1 MLALRQVMTRELH
14 LEYEVIELSEALE
27 RRASIPDQIAHTLR
41 KLILSG
47 KLTPGQR
54 VIETKIA
61 KQLGIGQPTVR
72 EALKTLAGEG
82 LVIHQ
87 PNRGYC
93 VTSLN
98 IEQVNQIFRLRVEWE
113 TLAVQLALENREKWT
128 SRELEKV
135 LASLETSAR
144 EGNVEEYYR
153 HDLQFHLELWQLSGN
168 PYLVRSLSQITVPF
182 FAYCMV
188 RRLTHLDMDL
198 QANAREHEQILRALL
213 TEDKEHAK
221 QVTRRAMESFHA
233 LTQQLTKKSA

>member
-1 MLALRQVMTRELH
+1 MKRELG
-14 LEYEVIELSEALE
+14 LEHEVIELSEALE
-27 RRASIPDQIAHTLR
+27 RRTSIPDQVAHTLR

-47 KLTPGQR
+47 RLAPGQR

-72 EALKTLAGEG
+72 EGLKTLAGEG

-93 VTSLN
+93 VTSLTN
-98 IEQVNQIFRLRVEWE
+98 EQVDQIFRLRVEWE
-113 TLAVQLALENREKWT
+113 TLAVELALENRDIWT
-128 SRELEKV
+128 PRELEKV
-135 LASLETSAR
+135 LKSLTNAAQD
-144 EGNVEEYYR
+144 GNVEEYYR

-198 QANAREHEQILRALL
+198 QANAREHEQILQALL
-213 TEDKEHAK
+213 TEDKEHAR
-221 QVTRRAMESFHA
+221 QVTRTAMESFHA

>member
-1 MLALRQVMTRELH
+1 MAHELE
-14 LEYEVIELSEALE
+14 LPDEVIELSQALGQ
-27 RRASIPDQIAHTLR
+27 RTSIPDQVAHTLR

-47 KLTPGQR
+47 KLSPGQR

-72 EALKTLAGEG
+72 EGLKTLAGEG

-93 VTSLN
+93 VTALN
-98 IEQVNQIFRLRVEWE
+98 AKQVDQIFRLRVEWE
-113 TLAVQLALENREKWT
+113 TLAVEMALENRESWT

-135 LASLETSAR
+135 LRNLKNAAQ

-153 HDLQFHLELWQLSGN
+153 HDLQFHLELWQLAGN
-168 PYLVRSLSQITVPF
+168 PYLVRALSQITVPF

-198 QANAREHEQILRALL
+198 QANACEHEEIVRALL

-221 QVTRRAMESFHA
+221 QVTRRAMESFHT
-233 LTQQLTKKSA
+233 LTRHLTKKSAEPAKKM